1 MLRSQRRG
9 RARLRI
15 TAVVAGALLLAACGG
30 GADEGAAGDGGASPD
45 ATQIEA
51 AGDEA
56 DGEGTTE
63 TIEFTVSPSGLPVY
77 VASQEGL
84 FEGVDIEVNLVGYD
98 QSAALFLAGDTP
110 LGWEGP
116 VDVAEFV
123 AEGEEFRYFSTAG
136 ATNMINGLVIRAE
149 DAEKYQS
156 IEDLVG
162 QRVGNPGAGTGTWKT
177 FQVVLQSQFD
187 LDPSEAFDNIT
198 ADSGA
203 LLGLLESGE
212 IEAALLFSG
221 QSAAALALDQFETV
235 FSFTEAWQ
243 EATGHPMVVNGPVA
257 RASWLEENPD
267 IAAALIDG
275 IDAAV
280 QWIKDHPEEF
290 QQGGKYEEW
299 VEAEGWLRSPETTEG
314 IMELIQSGEWYTT
327 SDVYTEDWI
336 ADFYGLIEQGQGV
349 LVEEVPAR
357 DEIFYPPSELAQNG

>member
-1 MLRSQRRG
+1 MLISQRLAG
-9 RARLRI
+9 RTRLRV
-15 TAVVAGALLLAACGG
+15 AMVVGVLLLAACGG
-30 GADEGAAGDGGASPD
+30 SDDGASGTGDPSPNATETQATGD
-45 ATQIEA
+45 ATEGQ
-51 AGDEA
+51 D
-56 DGEGTTE
+56 DGTTE
-63 TIEFTVSPSGLPVY
+63 TIEFTVSPSGLPVF
-77 VASQEGL
+77 VASEEGL
-84 FEGVDIEVNLVGYD
+84 FEGVDIKVNLVGYD

-123 AEGEEFRYFSTAG
+123 AQGEEFRYFSTAG

-162 QRVGNPGAGTGTWKT
+162 QRVGNPGVGTGTWKT
-177 FQVVLQSQFD
+177 FQVM
-187 LDPSEAFDNIT
+187 LDAEFGINATEDFDNIT

-203 LLGLLESGE
+203 LLGLLENGE

-243 EATGHPMVVNGPVA
+243 EATGYPMAVNGPVA
-257 RASWLEENPD
+257 RASWLDENPD
-267 IAAALIDG
+267 VAAALVDG

-280 QWIKDHPEEF
+280 QWIKDNPDEF
-290 QQGGKYEEW
+290 NTGGKYEEW

-314 IMELIQSGEWYTT
+314 ILELVQSGDWYLTSEHYTDEWI
-327 SDVYTEDWI
+327 D
-336 ADFYGLIEQGQGV
+336 AFYGLIESGQGV

-357 DEIFYPPSELAQNG
+357 DEIFYTATANG